1 MKAAVIVN
9 PTKHENLP
17 AFRSAV
23 GAAMARH
30 GWAEPLWL
38 ETTPEDT
45 GRGQAEA
52 ALAGQVNLVLASG
65 GDGTVTAC
73 AEGLAGRGVPLGVLP
88 AGTGNLLARNL
99 GLPLSLDEA
108 LAVSLGG
115 TDRRLDVGTAN
126 GRIFVAMAGLG
137 FDAELLDSTGEPLK
151 RRLGW
156 AAYALSGLRHLGAR
170 PVRATVRADG
180 GPVLRRR
187 ASSVLIGNVGALQGG
202 VTLLPGAEPDDGV
215 LDLLVLTARGLAGWA
230 ALVTDLLLRRRRTRH
245 VARIAFRDLHVVL
258 DRPQLW
264 ELDGEVVGRTRQLR
278 VTVRPGA
285 LLVRVPTRMPEC
297 FGHTGVKGAG

>member
-1 MKAAVIVN
+1 V
-9 PTKHENLP
+9 
-17 AFRSAV
+17 
-23 GAAMARH
+23 
-30 GWAEPLWL
+30 
-38 ETTPEDT
+38 D
-45 GRGQAEA
+45 
-52 ALAGQVNLVLASG
+52 LVLASG

-73 AEGLAGRGVPLGVLP
+73 AEGLAGSAIPLGVLP

-99 GLPLSLDEA
+99 GLPLNLDAA
-108 LAVSLGG
+108 LRVSLGG

-126 GRIFVAMAGLG
+126 GRTFVAMAGLG

-156 AAYALSGLRHLGAR
+156 AAYAVSGLRHLGAR
-170 PVRATVRADG
+170 PVRASVRADG

-187 ASSVLIGNVGALQGG
+187 ASSVLIGNVGELQGG

-215 LDLLVLTARGLAGWA
+215 LDLLVLTARGVAGWL
-230 ALVTDLLLRRRRTRH
+230 ALTADVLLRRRRTRH
-245 VARIAFRDLHVVL
+245 VARIAFRDLHVLL

-264 ELDGEVVGRTRQLR
+264 ELDGEVIGRTRQLR

-285 LLVRVPTRMPEC
+285 LLVRVPHSE
-297 FGHTGVKGAG
+297 